1 MIILKFDKN
10 ITQEHSTYH
19 GEPIKQGDVNLL
31 AYPLKLITD
40 NDQVQR
46 DLEYYKT
53 RIPDVGTPAMT
64 YSIFTILYSRIG
76 DKNQAYSY
84 FK

>member
-1 MIILKFDKN
+1 
-10 ITQEHSTYH
+10 
-19 GEPIKQGDVNLL
+19 VNLL
-31 AYPLKLITD
+31 GYPLKLITD
-40 NDQVQR
+40 QDQILR

-53 RIPDVGTPAMT
+53 KIPNAGTPAMT
-64 YSIFTILYSRIG
+64 YSIFTILYSRKG